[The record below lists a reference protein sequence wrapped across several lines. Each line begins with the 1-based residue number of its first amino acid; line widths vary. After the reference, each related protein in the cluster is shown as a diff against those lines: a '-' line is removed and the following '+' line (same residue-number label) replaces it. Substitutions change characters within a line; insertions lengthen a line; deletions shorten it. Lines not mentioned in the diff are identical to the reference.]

1 MAAPPR
7 VSDILSIEPTTPM
20 EDHIREGFSPRSIA
34 ALQQFLEVSQ
44 DELAGALGVTRQTLI
59 RNKRKGEALTPRL
72 SDQVHRV
79 ARVARHALQV
89 FEDQESAVGWLK
101 DENAALAGRTPLSLL
116 DTDAGAQKVARLL
129 GRIEWGVY
137 S

>member
-1 MAAPPR
+1 MAAPPHIA
-7 VSDILSIEPTTPM
+7 DILSLEPSTPM
-20 EDHIREGFSPRSIA
+20 EERIREGFSPRSVA
-34 ALQQFLEVSQ
+34 ALQQFLQVSQ
-44 DELAGALGVTRQTLI
+44 DELAAALGVTRQTLI
-59 RNKRKGEALTPRL
+59 RNKQKGRTLSPRL

-79 ARVARHALQV
+79 ARITRHALQV

-101 DENAALAGRTPLSLL
+101 DENATLSGRTPLSLL
-116 DTDAGAQKVARLL
+116 DTDAGAQKVEKLL

>member
-7 VSDILSIEPTTPM
+7 VSDILSLEPSSPM
-20 EDHIREGFSPRSIA
+20 EERIREGFSPQSIE
-34 ALQQFLEVSQ
+34 ALQDFLQVSQ
-44 DELAGALGVTRQTLI
+44 EELASALGVTRQTLI
-59 RNKRKGEALTPRL
+59 RNKRRGKLLSPRL

-79 ARVARHALQV
+79 ARVTRKALQV
-89 FEDQESAVGWLK
+89 FDDRESAVGWLK
-101 DENAALAGRTPLSLL
+101 DDNATLGGRAPLRLL
-116 DTDAGAQKVARLL
+116 DTDAGVEKVEHLL

>member
-1 MAAPPR
+1 MSAPPR
-7 VSDILSIEPTTPM
+7 ISDILSLEPSSPM
-20 EDHIREGFSPRSIA
+20 EDRIREGFSPRSIA

-59 RNKRKGEALTPRL
+59 RNKKKGKLLSPRL

-79 ARVARHALQV
+79 ARITRQALQV
-89 FEDQESAVGWLK
+89 FEDKDSAVGWLK
-101 DENAALAGRTPLSLL
+101 DSNAAVGGQTPLSML
-116 DTDAGAQKVARLL
+116 DTDAGARRVERLL
-129 GRIEWGVY
+129 GRIEHGVF

>member
-1 MAAPPR
+1 MAAPPNIT
-7 VSDILSIEPTTPM
+7 DILSIEPTTPM
-20 EDHIREGFSPRSIA
+20 EERIREGFSPRSIA

-44 DELAGALGVTRQTLI
+44 DELAAALGVTRQTLI
-59 RNKRKGEALTPRL
+59 RNKQKGRALSPRL

-79 ARVARHALQV
+79 ARITRHALQV
-89 FEDQESAVGWLK
+89 FEDQDSAVGWLK
-101 DENAALAGRTPLSLL
+101 DENATLNGRTPLSLL
-116 DTDAGAQKVARLL
+116 DTDAGAQKIEKLL

>member
-1 MAAPPR
+1 
-7 VSDILSIEPTTPM
+7 M
-20 EDHIREGFSPRSIA
+20 EDRIREGFAPRSIA

-59 RNKRKGEALTPRL
+59 RNKKKGKLLSPRL

-79 ARVARHALQV
+79 ARITRHALQV

-101 DENAALAGRTPLSLL
+101 DENATLSGRTPLSLL
-116 DTDAGAQKVARLL
+116 DTDAGAQKVEKLL